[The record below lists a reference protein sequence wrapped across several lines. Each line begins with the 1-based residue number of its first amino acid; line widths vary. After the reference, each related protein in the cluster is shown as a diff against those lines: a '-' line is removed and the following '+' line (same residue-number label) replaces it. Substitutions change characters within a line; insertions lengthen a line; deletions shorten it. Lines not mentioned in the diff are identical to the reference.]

1 MVSGTL
7 ELTICQFLKAVN
19 VNLST
24 GVVCVLS
31 LAHVVLGGWL
41 GSKNPLN
48 DELPYLIYLF
58 CITHGFFKFQLLS
71 NTQNPFS
78 SASTTIHT

>member
-31 LAHVVLGGWL
+31 LVHAVLGGWL
-41 GSKNPLN
+41 GSKNHFR
-48 DELPYLIYLF
+48 LPVPAFICLLVIF
-58 CITHGFFKFQLLS
+58 HGFFVS
-71 NTQNPFS
+71 
-78 SASTTIHT
+78 